1 MIDVTHSGPTFSSD
15 TIHCPACQTLITYYD
30 VANSSYYGCPSCHA
44 FFQYENNG
52 PPQVIRQFSQ
62 TDSVITLPI
71 GTDGYLRGQF
81 VRVVGFIH
89 KKEQNAPYQWAEY
102 ILLQQDGKTGQ
113 LAEYNGHW
121 VWITPTSDTY
131 RPYHHAGNVY
141 YVETAA
147 RQYRL
152 YNRYQPQVLGAV
164 GEFDWNIM
172 DDEQLSI
179 SEYINPPYMLVS
191 EEGKN
196 LSSWY
201 KGSHLSPA
209 QVATA
214 FGLSEAVLPVPEG
227 IGAVQPADPKNR
239 LSSVL
244 PFTSIALVALITIQ
258 IIFAITKPAKQVF
271 DQSFNVVSDSTHS
284 FKPIVTP
291 TFEVDGPAALG
302 FNFRA
307 YIDNDWLELP
317 VTLIEEQSGRTY
329 DFTKT
334 LEYYHGYEGGESW
347 SEGSPSDDAILSRIP
362 SGRYHLTIYPANN
375 AGQNI
380 SFSISVKQNPMLGAN
395 VGLMLL
401 LFMIYPLFLYCH
413 NQWYESRRWSNS
425 DFTNASSE

>member
-1 MIDVTHSGPTFSSD
+1 M
-15 TIHCPACQTLITYYD
+15 
-30 VANSSYYGCPSCHA
+30 SYVDHREISC
-44 FFQYENNG
+44 
-52 PPQVIRQFSQ
+52 
-62 TDSVITLPI
+62 L
-71 GTDGYLRGQF
+71 
-81 VRVVGFIH
+81 
-89 KKEQNAPYQWAEY
+89 
-102 ILLQQDGKTGQ
+102 
-113 LAEYNGHW
+113 
-121 VWITPTSDTY
+121 
-131 RPYHHAGNVY
+131 
-141 YVETAA
+141 ETAA

-172 DDEQLSI
+172 DDEHLSV
-179 SEYINPPYMLVS
+179 SEYINPPHMLVS
-191 EEGKN
+191 EERNN

-209 QVATA
+209 EVATA
-214 FGLSEAVLPVPEG
+214 FGLSEAVLPIPEG

-239 LSSVL
+239 LSTVL
-244 PFTSIALVALITIQ
+244 PFTSIALVALVAIQ

-380 SFSISVKQNPMLGAN
+380 SFSVNVKQNPMLGAN
-395 VGLMLL
+395 VGLMLV
-401 LFMIYPLFLYCH
+401 LFMIYPVFLYCR

-425 DFTNASSE
+425 DFVNTSTE